1 MGIFTKHS
9 MQKTHFNKIRM
20 NWDILFS
27 ILKSVKEEV
36 QLMLVAHNIVT
47 VATFRKKKVNSL
59 KRSIF

>member
-1 MGIFTKHS
+1 